1 MPSPLITI
9 KNLYLQ
15 KDFPEETKKWLRA
28 LYGTPADEEFLCAVW
43 TNPILRKGF
52 LLTDKALRWYVTAD
66 GKKLHGSLLKDV
78 SQNTNFTITKADE
91 LLRLEITADKQTY
104 TFFITALTE
113 EKGTNLCDVL
123 KFGYGQNEIPQTD
136 LNMLIKSMSFLN
148 FRNLCDGA
156 LNKIALYTD
165 KIGNITKRLAKKI
178 LGLMKTS
185 TRKCTTQAETEA
197 GHTENTNEP
206 KITDTIESERTS
218 ATKTNI
224 TVQKGTSF
232 GERILFI
239 LLNTLDICASLV
251 FLAAI
256 IIILKPELLQRFV
269 DTDSILKTLSEN
281 QNSIFWKIGDFTKAL
296 KESYDSQLGNLQHGF
311 VGISL
316 IVYATFKLIVL
327 IGLKTNKQKIVS
339 TLLVGISLFAVFLVV
354 DRFALFIPFCLL
366 AYLAFEYS
374 CGIQTKSI
382 LIKLLIIFILT
393 CSGYIT
399 SGILADPKALESYHV
414 ILEKLAVIK
423 DSLRLRNR
431 IIWW

>member
-1 MPSPLITI
+1 M
-9 KNLYLQ
+9 LQ
-15 KDFPEETKKWLRA
+15 
-28 LYGTPADEEFLCAVW
+28 C
-43 TNPILRKGF
+43 
-52 LLTDKALRWYVTAD
+52 
-66 GKKLHGSLLKDV
+66 
-78 SQNTNFTITKADE
+78 
-91 LLRLEITADKQTY
+91 
-104 TFFITALTE
+104 
-113 EKGTNLCDVL
+113 
-123 KFGYGQNEIPQTD
+123 
-136 LNMLIKSMSFLN
+136 
-148 FRNLCDGA
+148 
-156 LNKIALYTD
+156 
-165 KIGNITKRLAKKI
+165 
-178 LGLMKTS
+178 
-185 TRKCTTQAETEA
+185 
-197 GHTENTNEP
+197 
-206 KITDTIESERTS
+206 
-218 ATKTNI
+218 
-224 TVQKGTSF
+224 
-232 GERILFI
+232 
-239 LLNTLDICASLV
+239 
-251 FLAAI
+251 
-256 IIILKPELLQRFV
+256 FV
-269 DTDSILKTLSEN
+269 DTDSILKTLFEN

-316 IVYATFKLIVL
+316 TVYAAFKLIVL

-399 SGILADPKALESYHV
+399 SGILADPKALESYHI